1 MKHTS
6 LVLDGE
12 SKIAFSILLY
22 GLTGNLNRADLVT
35 EIFPV
40 DLKYIGQRYG
50 LMPWSL
56 AIINILDNSREEF
69 LYYKELS
76 SIAISNQLSAWKKA
90 HTALNAAGI
99 ESILFKGLL
108 FSQLLLDSKDCLI
121 FNDVDIL
128 IKPSEIETTKRVL
141 REAGFSQNF
150 VSHDGDI
157 LLIPDTLID
166 DFESTHYELFPFTS
180 LCEVNDSQKYIN
192 YLKDFEIRHPF
203 IIDNEKLFIAV
214 ELDVHH
220 NLSKG
225 IDQEDVWFT
234 PTTHQ
239 IDSVSTLG
247 LNPSTLAWFIPARF
261 YHEVMI
267 LGAMKT
273 RPLIDLSLLISK
285 EEINWK
291 HVALISE
298 KYSLSAS
305 LFYVFSFLSDYGK
318 VRIPNS
324 FMLELSQQIKVQPNY
339 HDFGDFLL
347 KLLRKQ
353 ILFRPDLLN
362 SGVK

>member
-1 MKHTS
+1 
-6 LVLDGE
+6 
-12 SKIAFSILLY
+12 
-22 GLTGNLNRADLVT
+22 
-35 EIFPV
+35 
-40 DLKYIGQRYG
+40 
-50 LMPWSL
+50 
-56 AIINILDNSREEF
+56 
-69 LYYKELS
+69 
-76 SIAISNQLSAWKKA
+76 
-90 HTALNAAGI
+90 
-99 ESILFKGLL
+99 
-108 FSQLLLDSKDCLI
+108 
-121 FNDVDIL
+121 
-128 IKPSEIETTKRVL
+128 
-141 REAGFSQNF
+141 
-150 VSHDGDI
+150 
-157 LLIPDTLID
+157 
-166 DFESTHYELFPFTS
+166 
-180 LCEVNDSQKYIN
+180 VNDSQKYIN

>member
-128 IKPSEIETTKRVL
+128 IKPSEIETTKKIGR
-141 REAGFSQNF
+141 A
-150 VSHDGDI
+150 
-157 LLIPDTLID
+157 
-166 DFESTHYELFPFTS
+166 
-180 LCEVNDSQKYIN
+180 
-192 YLKDFEIRHPF
+192 
-203 IIDNEKLFIAV
+203 
-214 ELDVHH
+214 
-220 NLSKG
+220 
-225 IDQEDVWFT
+225 
-234 PTTHQ
+234 
-239 IDSVSTLG
+239 
-247 LNPSTLAWFIPARF
+247 
-261 YHEVMI
+261 
-267 LGAMKT
+267 
-273 RPLIDLSLLISK
+273 
-285 EEINWK
+285 
-291 HVALISE
+291 HV
-298 KYSLSAS
+298 
-305 LFYVFSFLSDYGK
+305 
-318 VRIPNS
+318 
-324 FMLELSQQIKVQPNY
+324 
-339 HDFGDFLL
+339 
-347 KLLRKQ
+347 
-353 ILFRPDLLN
+353 
-362 SGVK
+362 